1 MMTTQQEFKLQ
12 KEQGQAILAN
22 LQHFLEQG
30 SDFGID
36 IKPSLE
42 KLQKAKDKL
51 AQSKLKVAFI
61 GGFSEGKTSIA
72 CAWLGESKDNMKI
85 SSSES
90 SDEVAIY
97 QITGNND
104 IEIIDTPGLFGFKE
118 KGGNAEK
125 YKDIT
130 KKFVS
135 EADIILYVMNPTNPI
150 KASHKEDLEWLFRTL
165 NLLPRTIF
173 VLGKFDEVADM
184 GDDDDFESEFA
195 TKRDKSIIPNLHN
208 AINLTPHG
216 KERLKIVAVSANPF
230 GRGLESHW
238 LKAENQSEF
247 KKLSHIDSLQNATTE
262 IIKQNGGLE
271 SITLEAQNSILS
283 DIVHKE
289 LPLVREMNDKFKNDI
304 KRFQESQMI
313 LQKDMQRATEKI
325 STARIALREF
335 VAKYF
340 SDLIRQ
346 VSGTSLETF
355 GDFMQREIGSEGN
368 LMITRVQ
375 NAFERHTHSVIS
387 ELQTNIT
394 RFDAER
400 GDFERA
406 VSGYGKQG
414 IAWLQKSGA
423 INSQNILVAR
433 NLLKG
438 GLETIGIN
446 VGTALNFKPWGAINF
461 AKSANA
467 VLAVAG
473 IALELWDS
481 YQKQKRQEAFE
492 KARNE
497 IVEMLEAQMNVLL
510 GVIND
515 DAQFYALF
523 GGYEHLKIALE
534 DTING
539 LRELE
544 ARALSFDEWVK
555 QGELLEAK
563 IAESSEFSNGGIRY

>member
-1 MMTTQQEFKLQ
+1 MTTQQEFKSQ
-12 KEQGQAILAN
+12 KEQSKAILTN
-22 LQHFLEQG
+22 LQNFLEQG
-30 SDFGID
+30 KDFGID
-36 IKPSLE
+36 INPSLE
-42 KLQKAKDKL
+42 KLQKAKEKL

-85 SSSES
+85 SSAES

-97 QITGNND
+97 QVSGNND

-135 EADIILYVMNPTNPI
+135 EADIILYVMNPANPI

-173 VLGKFDEVADM
+173 VLSKFDEVADM

-195 TKRDKSIIPNLHN
+195 IKKDKSIIPNLHN
-208 AINLTPHG
+208 AINLTPHE

-230 GRGLESHW
+230 GKGLETHW
-238 LKAENQSEF
+238 LNAENQSEF
-247 KKLSHIDSLQNATTE
+247 KKLSRIESLQNATTD

-304 KRFQESQMI
+304 KRFQESERA
-313 LQKDMQRATEKI
+313 LSKDMQRANDKI
-325 STARIALREF
+325 SAARIALREF
-335 VAKYF
+335 VIKYF
-340 SDLIRQ
+340 SNLVIQ
-346 VSGTSLETF
+346 VNGTSLETF
-355 GDFMQREIGSEGN
+355 GDFMQREIGSEGCI
-368 LMITRVQ
+368 MIAKVQ
-375 NAFERHTHSVIS
+375 NAFERHTHAVIS
-387 ELQTNIT
+387 ELQTNIA

-400 GDFERA
+400 SDFEKA

-414 IAWLQKSGA
+414 VEWLQKSGA
-423 INSQNILVAR
+423 INSQNVLMAR

-438 GLETIGIN
+438 GLEKIGIN

-492 KARNE
+492 EAKNGIR
-497 IVEMLEAQMNVLL
+497 EMLESQMNVLL

-515 DAQFYALF
+515 DGQFYALF
-523 GGYEHLKIALE
+523 SGYEPLKNALE
-534 DTING
+534 DTRNG
-539 LRELE
+539 LSELE
-544 ARALSFDEWVK
+544 IRTLSFDEWVK
-555 QGELLEAK
+555 QGEMLEAK
-563 IAESSEFSNGGIRY
+563 IVES